1 LNLKKCTFGVPRG
14 KLLGYIIT
22 KRGIEVN
29 PDKISAI
36 AEIDQ
41 VRDVQWL
48 MRCLR
53 ALSHFV
59 SQLGER
65 GLPLYKLFKKY
76 DSFRWTDEI
85 QRVLDDLKMLMSK
98 PLILASLEPGE
109 TLLLYVVATTQVI
122 SAALVVEREGPGHV
136 YKVQWPVYYISKV
149 LSDYENLYNQVQK
162 LLYAILIMKH
172 KLLHYFESH
181 LIRVVTSFGLGEI
194 VENRLA
200 TGRIAKW
207 ALELMGLD
215 ITYMPQTS
223 IKFQTLVDFVAG
235 WTETQQLPPIT
246 QEQWSMY
253 FNGSFTLNGAGGG
266 VVLISPKGYQLLYVI
281 QLHFHAINNV
291 AEYEALVNGMCITAE
306 LGV

>member
-1 LNLKKCTFGVPRG
+1 
-14 KLLGYIIT
+14 
-22 KRGIEVN
+22 
-29 PDKISAI
+29 
-36 AEIDQ
+36 
-41 VRDVQWL
+41 
-48 MRCLR
+48 
-53 ALSHFV
+53 
-59 SQLGER
+59 
-65 GLPLYKLFKKY
+65 
-76 DSFRWTDEI
+76 
-85 QRVLDDLKMLMSK
+85 
-98 PLILASLEPGE
+98 
-109 TLLLYVVATTQVI
+109 
-122 SAALVVEREGPGHV
+122 
-136 YKVQWPVYYISKV
+136 
-149 LSDYENLYNQVQK
+149 
-162 LLYAILIMKH
+162 MKH

-235 WTETQQLPPIT
+235 WTETQQLPLVT

-306 LGV
+306 HGV